1 MQFAIRLR
9 QRGMILKNNGD
20 YYVIKDKSEWRGRF
34 IQYGRTYGTAELR
47 VAV

>member
-1 MQFAIRLR
+1 
-9 QRGMILKNNGD
+9 MILKNKED
-20 YYVIKDKSEWRGRF
+20 YYVMKDKSEWRGRL